1 MGSNSWINSSINL
14 WNLQN
19 MDGIEEILDF
29 IDEGLIEINS
39 INLKPSLLE
48 DENDNTIYCEDNNQQ

>member
-1 MGSNSWINSSINL
+1 
-14 WNLQN
+14 

-39 INLKPSLLE
+39 INLEPSLLE